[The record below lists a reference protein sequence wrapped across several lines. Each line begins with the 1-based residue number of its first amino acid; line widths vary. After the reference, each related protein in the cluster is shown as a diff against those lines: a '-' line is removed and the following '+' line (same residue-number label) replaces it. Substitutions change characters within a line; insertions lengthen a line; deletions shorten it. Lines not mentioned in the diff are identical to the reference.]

1 MTLSTRPRWNRLGT
15 GIALA
20 FAATALLAAAC
31 SGTSSSDKTATAAA
45 GSKPATSVAT
55 KASGAPTSAAGGS
68 PTAAAATNTLKIV
81 TDPTLGKFLTGS
93 NGMTLYIFKNDVANS
108 GKSAAEALAATWPPL
123 CPCGSPVAGA
133 GMTGALATITRADG
147 KGQVTYNGLPLYS
160 FVDDKRPGDTTGQG
174 VNGVWFVAA
183 P

>member
-1 MTLSTRPRWNRLGT
+1 MTLSTRPRWNRLGA

-20 FAATALLAAAC
+20 FTATALLAAAC
-31 SGTSSSDKTATAAA
+31 GGTSSSDKTATAAA
-45 GSKPATSVAT
+45 AGSKPATPVAT
-55 KASGAPTSAAGGS
+55 KASGAPTSAAN
-68 PTAAAATNTLKIV
+68 ALKIV
-81 TDPTLGKFLTGS
+81 TDPTLGQFLTGS

-108 GKSAAEALAATWPPL
+108 GKSAAEALAASWPPL

-147 KGQVTYNGLPLYS
+147 KQQVTYKGLPLYT
-160 FVDDKRPGDTTGQG
+160 FVNDKAPGDTKGQG